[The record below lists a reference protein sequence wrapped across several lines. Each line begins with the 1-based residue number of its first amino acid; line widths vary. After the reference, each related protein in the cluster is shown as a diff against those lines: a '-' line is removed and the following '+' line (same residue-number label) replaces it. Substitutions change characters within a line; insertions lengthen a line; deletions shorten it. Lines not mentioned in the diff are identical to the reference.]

1 MFKLRFSIVMAGWL
15 TVLFVAASVHAQ
27 KPASKC
33 DGWKRVPSKL
43 VAFLYLDQKELN
55 IELGSGQML
64 FSPDNKVVL
73 TVKLRNGYG
82 KSIRSVELVQWHLG
96 GGSDEWFQRSTPA
109 NNQNQEFRIGA
120 TLCDSAPELSNAE
133 LESSRLPND
142 LLITAVVFG
151 IRKIWFED
159 GTQVEDSD
167 VTRRFDEFAQRI
179 HLENKE

>member
-1 MFKLRFSIVMAGWL
+1 MIRLKSLMVVAVWL
-15 TVLFVAASVHAQ
+15 TALFVAASVHAQ

-43 VAFLYLDQKELN
+43 VTFFYLDQKELN
-55 IELGSGQML
+55 VELGSGLML
-64 FSPDNKVVL
+64 LSPDNKVVL

-109 NNQNQEFRIGA
+109 DNQNQEFRIGA
-120 TLCDSAPELSNAE
+120 TLCDSAPELSKAE

-142 LLITAVVFG
+142 RLITAVVFG

-159 GTQVEDSD
+159 GTQVEDAN
-167 VTRRFDEFAQRI
+167 VTQRFDEFAQRI
-179 HLENKE
+179 QLESKE